1 MSTQSQRGSGAVVQ
15 RKKWLLML
23 SQSQGYIGLLLIVLI
38 GLWSQ
43 GGRFADI
50 GNLTNAIGYFAPRGI
65 LAVGMTLVIITGGID
80 LSVGAVMAVGSTT
93 SAWLL
98 TEMNWPVIAIVPTSM
113 AVGALFGIISG
124 IGTAYLKIQ
133 SFVMT
138 LAIMTIARGFTREF
152 SHNVSIGTNVI
163 GPDGEVAPGSQQF
176 RMLGT
181 PGETLFPIPL
191 IGYFPVLALIVVI
204 ILVHLL
210 LSRTTFGRHVY
221 AVGGNPTAARL
232 SGVNVKAVLVIVFMI
247 SGLLCGLAG
256 PINAAYNASADPQ
269 AGMTYE
275 MDAIAA
281 VVIGGASLAGGR
293 GTVIGTSIGALILTL
308 LDNVLGLNNFSA
320 NWQMIIKGII
330 LVVAVVI
337 QHPDLIPNAAARLK
351 RRTAHP
357 VKASSTRHAKE

>member
-191 IGYFPVLALIVVI
+191 IGYLSLIHI
-204 ILVHLL
+204 
-210 LSRTTFGRHVY
+210 
-221 AVGGNPTAARL
+221 
-232 SGVNVKAVLVIVFMI
+232 
-247 SGLLCGLAG
+247 
-256 PINAAYNASADPQ
+256 
-269 AGMTYE
+269 
-275 MDAIAA
+275 
-281 VVIGGASLAGGR
+281 
-293 GTVIGTSIGALILTL
+293 
-308 LDNVLGLNNFSA
+308 
-320 NWQMIIKGII
+320 
-330 LVVAVVI
+330 
-337 QHPDLIPNAAARLK
+337 
-351 RRTAHP
+351 
-357 VKASSTRHAKE
+357 